1 MLQWKGNAPARG
13 RPEANGGDMKRR
25 HAFGIAAMALM
36 LVVALFTAGCG
47 DKTAELSEA
56 VTGIWRVEKSGG
68 TDLTSL
74 EDAGLAVFYM
84 FDDDGTF
91 TMRALAM
98 GSTADRTGSWEVKDG
113 QVVVSVPE
121 MKEQAAEVGSSG
133 IKLTGPAIEET
144 AVTVEEG
151 TLKVEISSKEVEAKE
166 VTQEEYD
173 EIVKASEAKGPQE
186 IALNQ
191 QVDNEGCSFTVT
203 SLDFMEEI
211 YPDDTSGY
219 YRYYED
225 EAGSSYLVARVSA
238 TNTHNEYISL
248 HWATDAYFTLDGNKY
263 EAQIVVIDGS
273 SMSQSISIDPQQTA
287 NLYIFAS
294 IPDSM
299 KDAKS
304 VDLSWTLPK
313 SGSLLNKY
321 FNSSNDSTTYTL
333 AK

>member
-1 MLQWKGNAPARG
+1 MHGH
-13 RPEANGGDMKRR
+13 PETNGGDMKKRR
-25 HAFGIAAMALM
+25 AFGIAAIAMA
-36 LVVALFTAGCG
+36 LVVALFAAGCG
-47 DKTAELSEA
+47 DKTAELSKA

-68 TDLTSL
+68 TDLTTL

-98 GSTADRTGSWEVKDG
+98 GSTVDRTGSWEVKDG

-121 MKEQAAEVGSSG
+121 AKEQTGDAGSSG
-133 IKLTGPAIEET
+133 IKLTGPAIKDA

-151 TLKVEISSKEVEAKE
+151 TLKVEINSKKMEAKK
-166 VTQEEYD
+166 VTQEDYD
-173 EIVKASEAKGPQE
+173 EIVKASKAKGPQK
-186 IALNQ
+186 ITLNQ
-191 QVDNEGCSFTVT
+191 QIDNEGCSFTVT

-219 YRYYED
+219 YQYYED

-238 TNTHNEYISL
+238 TNTHNEYIVPG
-248 HWATDAYFTLDGNKY
+248 WATNASFTLDGNKY
-263 EAQIVVIDGS
+263 RAQIVVIDGS
-273 SMSQSISIDPQQTA
+273 NLSQSISIDPQQTVD
-287 NLYIFAS
+287 LYIFAS

-299 KDAKS
+299 KGAKS
-304 VDLSWTLPK
+304 VELSWTLPK